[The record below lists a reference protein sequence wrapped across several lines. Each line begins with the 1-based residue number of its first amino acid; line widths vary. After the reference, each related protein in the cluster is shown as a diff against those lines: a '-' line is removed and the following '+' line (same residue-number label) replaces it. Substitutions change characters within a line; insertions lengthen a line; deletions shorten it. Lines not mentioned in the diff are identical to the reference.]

1 LQGAGIVITRKGIT
15 LALVVPPPDIAA
27 FRSLG
32 RKGPVSCPNL
42 KVLDAEADLK
52 AFKDVLAKADRP

>member
-15 LALVVPPPDIAA
+15 IALVVPPPGIGA

-32 RKGPVSCPNL
+32 GKGPGSCPDL

-52 AFKDVLAKADRP
+52 ALKDVLAKANRS